1 MNAPSP
7 KSKPNKTRVLSSV
20 SDLRRMTARD
30 IIKKPIVTEASMNL
44 SASQKYTFEVD
55 LRANKIEIRNAVQ
68 EIFDVK
74 VTKVNTARMPG
85 KVKRRGRVVGTTSE
99 RKKAVVT
106 LAEGHQ
112 IKIDNRPMYE
122 V

>member
-1 MNAPSP
+1 MSRPA
-7 KSKPNKTRVLSSV
+7 KPLSSV
-20 SDLRRMTARD
+20 SDLRRMTPQD
-30 IIKKPIVTEASMNL
+30 IIKRPIVTEQSMNL
-44 SASQKYTFEVD
+44 SADNKYTFEVD

-68 EIFDVK
+68 TIFKVKVVK
-74 VTKVNTARMPG
+74 VTTSIQPG
-85 KVKRRGRVVGTTSE
+85 KIKRRGRVVGFTSD

-112 IKIDNRPMYE
+112 IKIDNRPLYE